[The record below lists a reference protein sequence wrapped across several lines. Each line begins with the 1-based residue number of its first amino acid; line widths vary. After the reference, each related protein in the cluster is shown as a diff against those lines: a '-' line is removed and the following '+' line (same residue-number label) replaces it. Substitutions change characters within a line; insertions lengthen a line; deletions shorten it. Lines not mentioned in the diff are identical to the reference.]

1 MCYQTVLRFFLPY
14 RNLINIR
21 NVVTDGVAASF
32 FYTSTVVKAST
43 DLSAKRSKSSI
54 YNQHNQQQRDNFVL
68 DFFHFTFSFS
78 VNNCSSSSIFFFF
91 SANSK
96 IFAVS

>member
-21 NVVTDGVAASF
+21 NVVTDGVGASF

-43 DLSAKRSKSSI
+43 DLSVKRSKSSI
-54 YNQHNQQQRDNFVL
+54 YNQHNQHSETILCWIF
-68 DFFHFTFSFS
+68 FISHFHFL
-78 VNNCSSSSIFFFF
+78 
-91 SANSK
+91 
-96 IFAVS
+96 